1 MKILARYPRL
11 LLALVAAWLLYA
23 FFAYLPALAS
33 ELPLRSIDYHLRRAG
48 AYDVL
53 IVLWFAAA
61 AYCAGRR
68 FLRLLG
74 VSAAA
79 GAEEAAFSIAAGA
92 ALFSWLTAG
101 LAMVGGLYRPVAYAL
116 LAVPT
121 VIWHVEMK
129 ELPGRLW
136 RALVARLR
144 GASWSAGALGQTL

>member
-1 MKILARYPRL
+1 MKILARYPRF
-11 LLALVAAWLLYA
+11 LLALAAAWLLYA
-23 FFAYLPALAS
+23 FFAYLPALAR
-33 ELPLRSIDYHLRRAG
+33 PIDYHLRRAG
-48 AYDVL
+48 VYDVL
-53 IVLWFAAA
+53 LVLWFAAA
-61 AYCAGRR
+61 AYCSGRR

-101 LAMVGGLYRPVAYAL
+101 LAVVGGLYRPVAYAL
-116 LAVPT
+116 LAVT
-121 VIWHVEMK
+121 TAIWHVEIK

-144 GASWSAGALGQTL
+144 GASWSASALGQ